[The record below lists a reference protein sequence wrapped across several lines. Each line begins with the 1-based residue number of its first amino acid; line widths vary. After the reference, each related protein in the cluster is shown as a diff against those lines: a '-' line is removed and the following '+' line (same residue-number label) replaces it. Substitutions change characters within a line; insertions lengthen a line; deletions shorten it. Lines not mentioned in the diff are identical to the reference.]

1 MGRGGEILITSN
13 SLEVSNGAQLVS
25 ETDGIGDA
33 GNISIEVASHV
44 LFDNGLAM
52 SEVEDNAIGT
62 GGNIDINAQSIE
74 VVNGGQLQSGT
85 RGIGQSGNIILSAQN
100 RVVFDGTTSDRIFR
114 STAFSDVSNS
124 AGGDGGNI
132 EITATSLE
140 IRNGAQLQTSTS
152 GNGNAGN
159 VVINVQDLLLSA
171 ENPDQPFNSVIL
183 SRVNPLANGSGG
195 NIQVTADSVSFRD
208 GAGAVVGTFGNG
220 DSGNINIF
228 SDSLEIL
235 DGAQFQAFTFGAGD
249 AGKVTIEARNRV
261 NLQGTSSSGR
271 PVTIFTSTSSVSGQG
286 NDIWIT
292 SPILQIQDG
301 ALLLASTESTQS
313 SGDIVLSVGRL
324 ELSGGGRIETGSFG
338 GGAAG
343 NVRIDATEGI
353 LVSGQDASFTE
364 RASLIP
370 VIAEVLEPQST
381 ISVLSSGTGAAG
393 NIVIGAAGTTPE
405 IILDAGGRIIAE
417 SAAVDGGNI
426 TINLTDLLLLRNGS
440 LISASAGTE
449 QAGGN
454 GGNIDI
460 SVPFIIA
467 IPEENSDIAAD
478 AFEGTGG
485 NVTINARGVFGI
497 APRAQRTPPQRHYR
511 QFRTGHHR
519 HRQLQRARH
528 RLHRR

>member
-74 VVNGGQLQSGT
+74 VVNGAQLQSGT

-140 IRNGAQLQTSTS
+140 IINGAQLQTSTS

-159 VVINVQDLLLSA
+159 VVINVQDLQLSA

-208 GAGAVVGTFGNG
+208 GAAAVVGTFGNG

-235 DGAQFQAFTFGAGD
+235 DGANF
-249 AGKVTIEARNRV
+249 KH
-261 NLQGTSSSGR
+261 
-271 PVTIFTSTSSVSGQG
+271 
-286 NDIWIT
+286 
-292 SPILQIQDG
+292 
-301 ALLLASTESTQS
+301 LLLVQ
-313 SGDIVLSVGRL
+313 VM
-324 ELSGGGRIETGSFG
+324 
-338 GGAAG
+338 
-343 NVRIDATEGI
+343 
-353 LVSGQDASFTE
+353 QE
-364 RASLIP
+364 R
-370 VIAEVLEPQST
+370 
-381 ISVLSSGTGAAG
+381 
-393 NIVIGAAGTTPE
+393 
-405 IILDAGGRIIAE
+405 
-417 SAAVDGGNI
+417 
-426 TINLTDLLLLRNGS
+426 
-440 LISASAGTE
+440 
-449 QAGGN
+449 
-454 GGNIDI
+454 
-460 SVPFIIA
+460 
-467 IPEENSDIAAD
+467 
-478 AFEGTGG
+478 
-485 NVTINARGVFGI
+485 
-497 APRAQRTPPQRHYR
+497 
-511 QFRTGHHR
+511 
-519 HRQLQRARH
+519 
-528 RLHRR
+528 